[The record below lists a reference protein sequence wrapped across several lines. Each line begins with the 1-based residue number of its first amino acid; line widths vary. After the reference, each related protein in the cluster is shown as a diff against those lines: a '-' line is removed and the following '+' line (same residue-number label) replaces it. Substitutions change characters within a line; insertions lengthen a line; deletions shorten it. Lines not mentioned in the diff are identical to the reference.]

1 MRLILLSLSHAAA
14 LALGIGLGI
23 YWLPI
28 LTEPDAPD
36 LIAIEASQAGEPL
49 YTARFDRERA
59 GSDYFHWGEGDVRI
73 YESTITFKGELAPGP
88 DYRLYLAPRYVEN
101 EAEYLAIKARSLEVG
116 SVKTFSGFAFNNVS
130 ELGDPTLNTLVIWCE
145 AFGEFITSA
154 RFRSEL

>member
-1 MRLILLSLSHAAA
+1 LGSG
-14 LALGIGLGI
+14 LGIGLGI

-101 EAEYLAIKARSLEVG
+101 EAEFLAIKARSLEVG

-130 ELGDPTLNTLVIWCE
+130 PLGEPVPNNLVIWCE
-145 AFGEFITSA
+145 PFDESITSA
-154 RFRSEL
+154 GYRSEIQGTN

>member
-1 MRLILLSLSHAAA
+1 MGSG
-14 LALGIGLGI
+14 LGIGLGI

-36 LIAIEASQAGEPL
+36 VIAVEASQVGEPI

-73 YESTITFKGELAPGP
+73 YEYTIAFKGELAPGP
-88 DYRLYLAPRYVEN
+88 DYRLYFAPSYVEN
-101 EAEYLAIKARSLEVG
+101 EAEFLAIKAQSLEVEP
-116 SVKTFSGFAFNNVS
+116 VKTFNGFALNNVS
-130 ELGDPTLNTLVIWCE
+130 ALREPALNTLVIWCK

-154 RFRSEL
+154 RFRSEP

>member
-1 MRLILLSLSHAAA
+1 MKLILLSLSQGAA
-14 LALGIGLGI
+14 LALAIGLGI

-101 EAEYLAIKARSLEVG
+101 EAEFLAIKARSLEVG